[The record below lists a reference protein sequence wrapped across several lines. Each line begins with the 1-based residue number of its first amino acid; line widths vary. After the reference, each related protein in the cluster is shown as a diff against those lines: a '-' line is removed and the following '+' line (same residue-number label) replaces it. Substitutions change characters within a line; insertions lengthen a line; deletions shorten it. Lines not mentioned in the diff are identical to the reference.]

1 MRAGLAVRELA
12 LLAVALIAVIAVLA
26 VAESRR
32 DHGSNGPQ
40 PEGSYTALAGSSGP
54 AAFGRHT
61 ACGGILTPDTLGV
74 AHPTLPCGA
83 RIFVTY
89 HGTTVLAQVVDRG
102 PYTIGRQFD
111 LTDAL
116 ARKLGLK
123 GVQVIRWAYARPAM

>member
-1 MRAGLAVRELA
+1 MTSSLAVRQVA
-12 LLAVALIAVIAVLA
+12 LLAVALLAAVGVLA
-26 VAESRR
+26 VTESRR
-32 DHGSNGPQ
+32 DHGSSGPQ

-54 AAFGRHT
+54 AAFGRRT
-61 ACGGILTPDTLGV
+61 ACGGILTPDTVGV

-89 HGTTVLAQVVDRG
+89 GGVTVLTQVVDRG
-102 PYTIGRQFD
+102 PYAFGRQFD

-123 GVQVIRWAYARPAM
+123 GVQTIRWSYARSGA